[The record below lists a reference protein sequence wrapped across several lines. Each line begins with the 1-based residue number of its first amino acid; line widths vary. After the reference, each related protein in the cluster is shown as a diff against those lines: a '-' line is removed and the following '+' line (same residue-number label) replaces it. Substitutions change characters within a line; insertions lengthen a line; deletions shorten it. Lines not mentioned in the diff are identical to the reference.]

1 MSSHSKAGD
10 GHEEVGHVVS
20 LPVLLGTWFAL
31 IVLTVVTVAAT
42 YIDIGSLNIV
52 LAMAIAVVKSAFVVL
67 FFMHLRWDKPFHSI
81 IFISSTAFV
90 ALFIAFALMDTRE
103 YAETKISGY
112 APDMELAAQEAA
124 AAAGDS
130 HGDAAHGDEAHGD
143 DAHAGEAAEDSHSPE
158 GDSH

>member
-1 MSSHSKAGD
+1 MTLTDMLLAVLDRSG
-10 GHEEVGHVVS
+10 
-20 LPVLLGTWFAL
+20 LRPVWDAL
-31 IVLTVVTVAAT
+31 APWLALDERQLIFVIAT
-42 YIDIGSLNIV
+42 PV
-52 LAMAIAVVKSAFVVL
+52 FIAVAL
-67 FFMHLRWDKPFHSI
+67 WEYLRIRHNP
-81 IFISSTAFV
+81 
-90 ALFIAFALMDTRE
+90 ALMDTRE

-143 DAHAGEAAEDSHSPE
+143 DAHAGDAAAEESHSPE